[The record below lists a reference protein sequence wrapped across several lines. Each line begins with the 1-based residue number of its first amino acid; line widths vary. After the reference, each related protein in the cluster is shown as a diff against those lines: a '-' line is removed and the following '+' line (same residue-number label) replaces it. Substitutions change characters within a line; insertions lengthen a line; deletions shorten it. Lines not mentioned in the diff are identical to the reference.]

1 MTRRAPL
8 DPQPVAVDRFSQGFT
23 WLDDGPHHA
32 QIYVASSSG
41 GLLVVLGHATLEEG
55 QLPGRH

>member
-1 MTRRAPL
+1 
-8 DPQPVAVDRFSQGFT
+8 
-23 WLDDGPHHA
+23 
-32 QIYVASSSG
+32 VASSSG